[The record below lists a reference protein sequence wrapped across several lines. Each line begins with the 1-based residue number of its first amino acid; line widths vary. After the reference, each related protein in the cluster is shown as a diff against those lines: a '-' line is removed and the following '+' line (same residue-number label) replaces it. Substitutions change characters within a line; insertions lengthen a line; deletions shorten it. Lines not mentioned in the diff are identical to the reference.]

1 MIYLALIAGL
11 DRFLL
16 VADGVSVTHQTC
28 ISQTHVVTDL
38 TFEFVVRGRSL
49 LVLLLGDHVMGQGLL
64 ILAQIVVALAAAHV
78 EQRQPTFILDTRLA
92 NILIT
97 AEAACFVQDSSTE
110 IVQSSLVVMHHHV
123 ALATFVVSHSEVYS
137 VQS

>member
-16 VADGVSVTHQTC
+16 VPDGVSVAHQAC

-49 LVLLLGDHVMGQGLL
+49 LVLLLGDHIMGQGLL
-64 ILAQIVVALAAAHV
+64 ILAQVVVALAAAHV
-78 EQRQPTFILDTRLA
+78 EQRQPTFILDTSHVK
-92 NILIT
+92 ILTT
-97 AEAACFVQDSSTE
+97 AEAACFV
-110 IVQSSLVVMHHHV
+110 
-123 ALATFVVSHSEVYS
+123 
-137 VQS
+137 

>member
-11 DRFLL
+11 DSFLL
-16 VADGVSVTHQTC
+16 VSDGVSVFHQAS

-38 TFEFVVRGRSL
+38 TFEFVVRGWSL

-64 ILAQIVVALAAAHV
+64 ILAQVVVALAAAHV
-78 EQRQPTFILDTRLA
+78 EQRQPTFILDTRLIA

-97 AEAACFVQDSSTE
+97 AEAACFV
-110 IVQSSLVVMHHHV
+110 
-123 ALATFVVSHSEVYS
+123 
-137 VQS
+137 

>member
-16 VADGVSVTHQTC
+16 VPDGVSVAHQAS
-28 ISQTHVVTDL
+28 IRQTHVVTDL

-64 ILAQIVVALAAAHV
+64 VLAQVVVALAAAHV
-78 EQRQPTFILDTRLA
+78 EQRQPTFILDTR
-92 NILIT
+92 
-97 AEAACFVQDSSTE
+97 
-110 IVQSSLVVMHHHV
+110 
-123 ALATFVVSHSEVYS
+123 
-137 VQS
+137 